1 MSEITT
7 NAVPLPGGRPA
18 ERDALYNPAFIAL
31 TLAQAAAEH
40 ERRTGDGLPFALAFL
55 VAPIVLHGPTRQALP
70 KQARS
75 KMALWLQEHPVQRAG
90 LGRRAASLVPD
101 VRAGIR
107 YGLRSGSLILEDAI
121 LTAPKPRVASD
132 NIMLSGEV
140 NDILK
145 RASFMGGWFALAGPA
160 SGIYALWRVKP

>member
-1 MSEITT
+1 MS
-7 NAVPLPGGRPA
+7 PQGGRPA

-31 TLAQAAAEH
+31 ILARAAAEH

-55 VAPIVLHGPTRQALP
+55 VAPIVLHGPTRRELP

-75 KMALWLQEHPVQRAG
+75 KMALWLEEHPVQRAG
-90 LGRRAASLVPD
+90 LGRRAASLVPP

-107 YGLRSGSLILEDAI
+107 YGLRSRTLILEDANLTAAKIGVPGDEITLSAEVNNI
-121 LTAPKPRVASD
+121 LT
-132 NIMLSGEV
+132 
-140 NDILK
+140 

-160 SGIYALWRVKP
+160 SSIYALWRVEP